1 MHVAWNKLECGY
13 AYIYI
18 IDIYIPIFMKHPRF
32 PLKLLP
38 FASPLKELCCIC
50 SGHFS
55 FLGEAVFSQE
65 LSSAIIVSH
74 IPLYIYLYIFIY
86 IYTEGRLIR
95 IPMVDS

>member
-1 MHVAWNKLECGY
+1 MWVCI
-13 AYIYI
+13 YIYI

-55 FLGEAVFSQE
+55 FWGEAVF
-65 LSSAIIVSH
+65 
-74 IPLYIYLYIFIY
+74 PG
-86 IYTEGRLIR
+86 T
-95 IPMVDS
+95 